1 MALVTTGVVV
11 LDCAEPEKLAEFY
24 KELLGAEE
32 AEAHANRVEIRAA
45 DGFRLALRRDANATA
60 PSWPR
65 PENSLQAHL
74 EFVVDDLDAVE
85 RLIVGLGG
93 RPMETGDPPPDPP
106 RSAATPTRRATPSP
120 SAGASRQHPSRADRP
135 GQSRPPL
142 SGTGQEP
149 VERSI
154 ALAPARSTALRT
166 IAKMAP

>member
-24 KELLGAEE
+24 EELLGAEE
-32 AEAHANRVEIRAA
+32 ADAHANRVEIRAA

-93 RPMETGDPPPDPP
+93 RPMEAGDPSGPAEERGYADPAGHSFTV
-106 RSAATPTRRATPSP
+106 RRGVPT
-120 SAGASRQHPSRADRP
+120 
-135 GQSRPPL
+135 
-142 SGTGQEP
+142 
-149 VERSI
+149 
-154 ALAPARSTALRT
+154 AP
-166 IAKMAP
+166 KQG